1 MQQKLLRK
9 AGLLGMVLMLSG
21 VVLTGCIDE
30 PNPPVLDRITS
41 DVRFVHA
48 VPDAPAVDI
57 WVDNEAIATGVSYK
71 NASGYLTVN
80 SGNRFF
86 RVVPAGQDTSNAV
99 FRRLVSVRSLT
110 KMTVAF
116 FNTVSDVMILMTQE
130 RFTYSDE
137 TSMLVDSCD
146 VKLINLN
153 SRGEA
158 FGISKSLGEAGYD
171 QIIAPVAAG
180 SLSAYNLIPAQSGE
194 FYASRENGTVDLDSQ
209 FQFTFDSP
217 GYRYTFIIVGDSGQL
232 EVLRLQDEPVM

>member
-9 AGLLGMVLMLSG
+9 AGLLGMVLLLSG

-41 DVRFVHA
+41 EVRFVHA

-57 WVDNEAIATGVSYK
+57 WVDNDVLVSGVSYK
-71 NASGYLTVN
+71 GASGYLTVN

-99 FRRLVSVRSLT
+99 FRRQVSVRSLT
-110 KMTVAF
+110 KMTVSF
-116 FNTVSDVMILMTQE
+116 SNTVSDIALLMTQE
-130 RFTYSDE
+130 RFTYADE
-137 TSMLVDSCD
+137 TSKLIDSCD

-158 FGISKSLGEAGYD
+158 FGISKDNGTGFD
-171 QIIAPVAAG
+171 QVIAPVAAG
-180 SLSAYNLIPAQSGE
+180 TLSAYKRINLTSGD
-194 FYASRENGTVDLDSQ
+194 FYASRENGTVDVDSK
-209 FQFTFDSP
+209 FAYTFEAP
-217 GYRYTFIIVGDSGQL
+217 GFRYTFIIIGNSGTL
-232 EVLRLQDEPVM
+232 EVLRLQDEPEM